1 MGTDALMK
9 KAQGNILNIAI
20 IGVALLIAFNIFRGK
35 EAELNALKENR
46 DNEVKKNDV
55 LKNISKLQENIQVIK
70 DDVNNKAISEVISK
84 LGNIARETQV
94 KITFIKPQ
102 NEIFISGGVYIK
114 YPFELSITTNSY
126 HKLGKFISRIE
137 KSPDIYNI
145 DDLVIASNPK
155 AVEDKISARI
165 SLSTIL
171 IKD

>member
-1 MGTDALMK
+1 MSTDALMK
-9 KAQGNILNIAI
+9 KAQGNILNLAI
-20 IGVALLIAFNIFRGK
+20 VGVCIFVAFNIYRGK
-35 EAELNALKENR
+35 EGELNLLKEER
-46 DNEVKKNDV
+46 DNEVKKNEI
-55 LKNISKLQENIQVIK
+55 LQGINKLQNNIRIIK

-102 NEIFISGGVYIK
+102 NEVFPSGGGYIK

-126 HKLGKFISRIE
+126 HKMGKFISRIE
-137 KSPDIYNI
+137 KSPEIYNI
-145 DDLVIASNPK
+145 DDLSIVSNPK

-165 SLSTIL
+165 SVSTIL